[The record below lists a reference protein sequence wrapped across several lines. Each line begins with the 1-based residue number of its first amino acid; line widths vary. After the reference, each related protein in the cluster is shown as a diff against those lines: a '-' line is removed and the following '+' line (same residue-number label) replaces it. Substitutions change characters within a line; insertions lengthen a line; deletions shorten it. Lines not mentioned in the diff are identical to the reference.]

1 MTVLGSSVTSRPI
14 LAASVP
20 RNPTVR
26 SIELEGDYFHARV
39 RDPERFDEIRTPEWA
54 SNVADD
60 VEAGAEVR
68 MGHSGDD
75 WSSSPS
81 SSPRTS
87 NGPRPAELPSRCS
100 RSSRLLRA
108 RDCAIRDRDSG

>member
-1 MTVLGSSVTSRPI
+1 M
-14 LAASVP
+14 P

-75 WSSSPS
+75 WVVQSILVPENVE
-81 SSPRTS
+81 R
-87 NGPRPAELPSRCS
+87 AEARRAAEQMLEKFETAASTK
-100 RSSRLLRA
+100 LR
-108 RDCAIRDRDSG
+108 DT